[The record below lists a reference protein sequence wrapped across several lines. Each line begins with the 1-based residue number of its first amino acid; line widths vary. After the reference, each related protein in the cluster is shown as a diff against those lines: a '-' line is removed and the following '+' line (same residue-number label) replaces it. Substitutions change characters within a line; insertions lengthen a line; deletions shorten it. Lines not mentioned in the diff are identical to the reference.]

1 MYGRVREIRSCL
13 VEGRKI
19 IMDITRKCPHCQ
31 KVYFLI
37 EEDKCPHCGKEDEFN
52 PFKDIFGDDNP
63 FSNMG
68 VT

>member
-1 MYGRVREIRSCL
+1 
-13 VEGRKI
+13 
-19 IMDITRKCPHCQ
+19 MDITKKCPHCQ